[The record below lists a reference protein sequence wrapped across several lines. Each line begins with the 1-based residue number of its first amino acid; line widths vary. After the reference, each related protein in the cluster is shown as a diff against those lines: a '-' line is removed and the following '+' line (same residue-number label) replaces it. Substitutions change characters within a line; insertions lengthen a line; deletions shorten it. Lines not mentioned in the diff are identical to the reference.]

1 MYDAQL
7 KGKNALITYST
18 SGIGLTMAKALCAGG
33 CNLMLHGPGDRQVIE
48 GQRSTM
54 AQQGNLLVRYQ
65 NADLRRLAD
74 VEMLVDNT
82 VDQLGSLDILI
93 NSPGVQPSAVL
104 DRFSKQAWNESLE
117 LNLSAAFHIIE
128 QALPLMNLA
137 DWGRV
142 INVAPAQGLESSAN
156 QIGYVAA
163 IHGIIGLTKA
173 VAQACESPEITCNVI
188 CPGWN
193 KNELQDLHLR
203 ASLPPGLTDHADIDG
218 LSSDKALVGRD
229 PLAQLTLFLCS
240 NTAAEVNGAV
250 LPVAC

>member
-18 SGIGLTMAKALCAGG
+18 SGIGLAMANALCAGG

-48 GQRSTM
+48 GQRTKM
-54 AQQGNLLVRYQ
+54 AQEGNLLVRYQ
-65 NADLRRLAD
+65 NADLRNPAD

-82 VDQLGSLDILI
+82 VDQLGSIDILV
-93 NSPGVQPSAVL
+93 NSPGVQPSAPL
-104 DRFSKQAWNESLE
+104 DRFSKEAWDASLE

-142 INVAPAQGLESSAN
+142 INIASAQGLESSAN

-163 IHGIIGLTKA
+163 MHGIIGLTKA
-173 VAQACESPEITCNVI
+173 VAQACDSPEITCNVI

-193 KNELQDLHLR
+193 KNELRDQHLR
-203 ASLPPGLTDHADIDG
+203 ASLPAGLEDHADIEG